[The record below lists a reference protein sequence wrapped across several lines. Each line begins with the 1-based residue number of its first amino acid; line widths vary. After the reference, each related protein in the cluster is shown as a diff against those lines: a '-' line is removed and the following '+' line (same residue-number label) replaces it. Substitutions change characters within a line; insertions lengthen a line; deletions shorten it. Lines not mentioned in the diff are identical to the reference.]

1 MRSNRYYMVSFSS
14 THHAMRAEQFLKAR
28 APVCTMPTLRAV
40 TNSCGISLRVEED
53 EAPALKSALTDGFPV
68 PREYYRV
75 FYVTDSV
82 PTEISI
88 KGLMNKEE
96 R

>member
-28 APVCTMPTLRAV
+28 VSVCTMPTLRAV

-53 EAPALKSALTDGFPV
+53 EAFQLKSALMDGFPV
-68 PREYYRV
+68 PRGYYRV
-75 FYVTDSV
+75 FNVADSLPV
-82 PTEISI
+82 EVSI
-88 KGLMNKEE
+88 NELETN
-96 R
+96 